1 MKQTKRKSAVTAAT
15 VNGAQSKFHINN
27 NTHSEKV
34 QAATVSVINA
44 CDRSREYGR
53 NHITPECFQSL
64 SCNSTEKDI
73 KEVCAVML
81 EKFQR
86 QYNPEP
92 LTREIFS
99 EFFKLLAMEY
109 IAGIKESA
117 DF

>member
-1 MKQTKRKSAVTAAT
+1 MAQKKKSAATAAT
-15 VNGAQSKFHINN
+15 VNGAQSKLHIDN

-34 QAATVSVINA
+34 QAATVAVINA
-44 CDRSREYGR
+44 CHRSREYGR

-92 LTREIFS
+92 LTREIYQ

-109 IAGIKESA
+109 IAGIKESSNL
-117 DF
+117 